1 MVPQSNPAASPF
13 SRSATPG
20 DFATTH
26 WSVVLAAGRDDSPQA
41 TEALEKLC
49 HAYWYPLYAYIRRQ
63 SYDFHDAEDLTQAY
77 FERLLEKKYLGQIDC
92 EKGKFRSFLLASLK
106 HFLSDQ
112 RDHQRAAK
120 RGGGKVLLSL
130 DAETAED
137 RYRIEPAGEMTAE
150 RIFDRRWALTVLDVA
165 RDKLREEYA
174 AAGKAEL
181 FENIRIFEAGD
192 KGLPPYA
199 EVAVRLGITESAVKS
214 AAHRLRQ
221 RFRELVRAEV
231 AQTVAHPMDVDEEIR
246 HLLSVIGE
254 T

>member
-1 MVPQSNPAASPF
+1 MPAAGSEPN
-13 SRSATPG
+13 RSEVPTGAG
-20 DFATTH
+20 QFATTH

-49 HAYWYPLYAYIRRQ
+49 RAYWYPLFIYIRRQ
-63 SYDFHDAEDLTQAY
+63 NHDFHDAKDLTQAY
-77 FERLLEKKYLGQIDC
+77 FERLLEKKYLGQIDR

-137 RYRIEPAGEMTAE
+137 RYRLEPVSEMTAE
-150 RIFDRRWALTVLDVA
+150 RIFDRRWALTVLDEA
-165 RDKLREEYA
+165 RDKLREEYG

-192 KGLPPYA
+192 SGLPTYA
-199 EVAVRLGITESAVKS
+199 KVAVGLGITESAVK
-214 AAHRLRQ
+214 AIAHRLRQ

-231 AQTVAHPMDVDEEIR
+231 AQTVARRMDVDEEIR
-246 HLLSVIGE
+246 HLLSVIAE

>member
-1 MVPQSNPAASPF
+1 MSPSDSEANSPRPEAGQF
-13 SRSATPG
+13 P
-20 DFATTH
+20 TTH

-41 TEALEKLC
+41 TEALEQLC
-49 HAYWYPLYAYIRRQ
+49 RTYWYPLFIYIRRQ
-63 SYDFHDAEDLTQAY
+63 NYDLHDAEDLTQAY

-130 DAETAED
+130 DAETAEN
-137 RYRIEPAGEMTAE
+137 RYRLEPASAITTES
-150 RIFDRRWALTVLDVA
+150 IFDRRWAFTVLDEA
-165 RDKLREEYA
+165 RGKLRQEYA

-181 FENIRIFEAGD
+181 LEEIRIFEAGD
-192 KGLPPYA
+192 KGVPSYA

-214 AAHRLRQ
+214 AAHRMRQ

-231 AQTVAHPMDVDEEIR
+231 AQTVAHPKDVDEEIR
-246 HLLSVIGE
+246 HLLNVIGAA
-254 T
+254 